1 MEEEIWIDIKEY
13 EGHYMVSNLGR
24 VKSLDR
30 YTHRKDGQ
38 LCHTKERIL
47 VIQYNKR
54 NNIYMVMLNLD
65 GKRKAINLHRLV
77 ALNFIDNDDIINK
90 LTVNHKD
97 GDRSNNKVSNLE
109 WDTYSGNL
117 QHAYDELN
125 RPVCR
130 ASALKRPCKS
140 INKETEETSYYE
152 SIAQAS
158 RDTNVSETQIRRLIA
173 LECVNEFYYFQYT

>member
-1 MEEEIWIDIKEY
+1 MEEEIWVDIKGY
-13 EGHYMVSNLGR
+13 EGHYMVSNLGK

-30 YTHRKDGQ
+30 YIHRKDGQ

-54 NNIYMVMLNLD
+54 NNVYMVMLNLD
-65 GKRKAINLHRLV
+65 GNRKAINIHRLV
-77 ALNFIDNDDIINK
+77 ALSFIDNDDIINK
-90 LTVNHKD
+90 ITVNHKD

-109 WDTYSGNL
+109 WATYSRNL
-117 QHAYDELN
+117 QHAYDKLN

-140 INKETEETSYYE
+140 VNKNTKETLYHE

-173 LECVNEFYYFQYT
+173 LECVNELYYFQYI